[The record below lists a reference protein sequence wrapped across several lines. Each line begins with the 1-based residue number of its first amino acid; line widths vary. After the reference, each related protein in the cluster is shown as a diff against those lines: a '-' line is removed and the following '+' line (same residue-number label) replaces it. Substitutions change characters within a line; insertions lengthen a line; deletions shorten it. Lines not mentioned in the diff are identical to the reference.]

1 MRVKRYVA
9 DTIHEAIL
17 QVKSDLGRDA
27 LILHTKTFKVGGFL
41 GLFAKKRFEVIAALD
56 ENNGKAASLLE
67 PSPSTE
73 SEALPAHQ
81 QETEKTSEFQA
92 IQQEMAELRAA
103 IKEVASCLNQRE
115 SPVEA
120 VSIAEVA
127 PAAEV
132 LSREQDPPT
141 DEAPRSTTYSKADL
155 QVPTY
160 EIPWG
165 EPGDPIV
172 GGAIQ
177 LKNKPTVVAL
187 VGPTGVGKTTTI
199 AKIAAHFVL
208 FERVKVALVT
218 IDTYR
223 IAAVEQ
229 LKTYAE
235 IINIPVSV
243 VFTREDYQEALHNY
257 AGYDLLLVDTAGRSQ
272 KNQGQIQEL
281 QNFFNGVTP
290 DEVHLVISAT
300 TKLQDMV
307 EVVESFADVGYN
319 RIIFSK
325 LDETNEYQS
334 LMALAGRIR
343 MPLSYITTGQNV
355 PDDIEVVTPDRLA
368 VLANKEH
375 SHA

>member
-9 DTIHEAIL
+9 DSIQEAIL

-27 LILHTKTFKVGGFL
+27 LILHTKAFKIGGFL
-41 GLFAKKRFEVIAALD
+41 GFFARKRFEVIAALD
-56 ENNGKAASLLE
+56 ENIGKYTELPPEIALAPEPVLAAVTVAPTVPE
-67 PSPSTE
+67 KPSE
-73 SEALPAHQ
+73 I
-81 QETEKTSEFQA
+81 KA
-92 IQQEMAELRAA
+92 IQDEMAQLRAA
-103 IKEVASCLNQRE
+103 IQEVASCLSQRE
-115 SPVEA
+115 PA
-120 VSIAEVA
+120 VI
-127 PAAEV
+127 
-132 LSREQDPPT
+132 
-141 DEAPRSTTYSKADL
+141 EAPIPEPKD
-155 QVPTY
+155 VPVSVSPQPKMEIPHF

-165 EPGDPIV
+165 EPGDPLI
-172 GGAIQ
+172 GGAII
-177 LKNKPTVVAL
+177 LSKRPTVVAL

-199 AKIAAHFVL
+199 AKIAAHYVL
-208 FERVKVALVT
+208 FERAKVALVT

-243 VFTREDYQEALHNY
+243 VYTRDDYQEALHNL
-257 AGYDLLLVDTAGRSQ
+257 AGYDLILVDTAGRSQ
-272 KNQGQIQEL
+272 KNIGQIQEL
-281 QNFFNGVTP
+281 QRFFHGTMP

-307 EVVESFADVGYN
+307 EVVESFVAVQYN

-334 LMALAGRIR
+334 LLALAGRIKV
-343 MPLSYITTGQNV
+343 PLSYMTIGQNV
-355 PDDIEVVTPDRLA
+355 PDDIEVATADRLA
-368 VLANKEH
+368 VLAHKEY

>member
-9 DTIHEAIL
+9 DSIHEAIL

-41 GLFAKKRFEVIAALD
+41 GLFAKKRFEVIAAVD
-56 ENNGKAASLLE
+56 ENSSKGSGIVGEAH
-67 PSPSTE
+67 SPSSVETE
-73 SEALPAHQ
+73 AVPVQQPLP
-81 QETEKTSEFQA
+81 EKTSEIQA
-92 IQQEMAELRAA
+92 IQEEMAQLRAA
-103 IKEVASCLNQRE
+103 IQEVASCLSRRE
-115 SPVEA
+115 SV
-120 VSIAEVA
+120 AEKA
-127 PAAEV
+127 PTKAEP
-132 LSREQDPPT
+132 SPEP
-141 DEAPRSTTYSKADL
+141 ESTLTRPKIEIQTPA
-155 QVPTY
+155 Y

-165 EPGDPIV
+165 QPGEPII
-172 GGAIQ
+172 GGSIQ
-177 LKNKPTVVAL
+177 LKNHPTVVAL

-208 FERVKVALVT
+208 FERAKVALVT

-243 VFTREDYQEALHNY
+243 VYTREDYEEALHNL
-257 AGYDLLLVDTAGRSQ
+257 AGYDLILVDTAGRSQ

-281 QNFFNGVTP
+281 QSFFHGLVP

-307 EVVESFADVGYN
+307 EVVESFAAIEYN

-334 LMALAGRIR
+334 ILSLAGQIQI
-343 MPLSYITTGQNV
+343 PLSYITTGQNV
-355 PDDIEVVTPDRLA
+355 PDDIEVATADRLA
-368 VLANKEH
+368 VLANKEYI
-375 SHA
+375 HA